1 MTRMNDKRD
10 RLIKYAHAHRVAD
23 PGSVKLDPA
32 RDLNKKHRSDLKT
45 VLIVYLALREAA
57 KNMFFSKW
65 SDH

>member
-1 MTRMNDKRD
+1 M
-10 RLIKYAHAHRVAD
+10 IKYAHAHRVAD
-23 PGSVKLDPA
+23 PGSVKPDPA